1 MIGWEMD
8 ALSQI
13 TYILN
18 LIALTVAIWL
28 GFYIISR
35 SPRRLISWLTGLTL
49 WSISGIFL
57 NMLLSITPPPVPVT
71 IPAWQKL
78 IFPFWST
85 EVFNSGEGVWLSGWL
100 ATPAIAFWHH
110 ITILLRE
117 KKPSRWHSVQI
128 VAVYLIAATAVYAQ
142 LNSTLMFS
150 EATGDPLHLNY
161 LKPGIYYSVFMSLL
175 TVLAGISAYNLIKAT
190 RSTPSNLIR
199 KQMITLTIAT
209 CTAGITG
216 PISLVVLFDPV
227 SIPRVI
233 NTLLLF
239 ITIVLI
245 GFSIARYSALI
256 EGRLIR
262 RDLIYNASLTVVI
275 LLVYLLI
282 TWISIHL
289 FHIPNS
295 AYIFVTVL
303 AIITHSLVDFARGYL
318 EKIFFRKEER
328 QLRSELHQL
337 TNPVIHQ
344 QFENPIEAMLS
355 SISATI
361 RATYAIIFMFDG
373 EQLVRTASYNWGNDK
388 HNLSHSQLATDDL
401 IQLQPDHFPSPF
413 TDAALLVPLY
423 RELEQIGAIIIGH
436 PVNSIEYPQEDQE
449 LLLESCDIIAETIA
463 NLQAQEE
470 IVFQAKEEIQAIQTE
485 PPPSSAR
492 ITAKMTEDLL
502 RNVLDYAYLGSSDF
516 SQLPIVQKRFPD
528 GSVTHIDCG
537 KIVFQVLEEVV
548 EKLRPQ
554 DELNR
559 DPPPREWHPYLILHR
574 AYFEDKLNR
583 EIMAELYISEGT
595 FNRTRRAALRSV
607 ARALEE
613 IQQALN

>member
-1 MIGWEMD
+1 MEG
-8 ALSQI
+8 LHLI

-57 NMLLSITPPPVPVT
+57 NMLLSITPPPVPDT

-110 ITILLRE
+110 ITILLRD
-117 KKPSRWHSVQI
+117 KKPSRLHSVQI
-128 VAVYLIAATAVYAQ
+128 AAVYLIAATAIYAQ
-142 LNSTLMFS
+142 LNSALMFS
-150 EATGDPLHLNY
+150 EATGDPLQLNY

-175 TVLAGISAYNLIKAT
+175 TVLAGISAYNLIMAA

-199 KQMITLTIAT
+199 KQLIILTIAT

-216 PISLVVLFDPV
+216 PVSLVVLFDPV
-227 SIPRVI
+227 TIPRVI
-233 NTLLLF
+233 NTLLLLV
-239 ITIVLI
+239 TIVLI
-245 GFSIARYSALI
+245 GYSIARYSALI

-262 RDLIYNASLTVVI
+262 RDLIYNASQTMVI
-275 LLVYLLI
+275 LAVYLGI
-282 TWISIHL
+282 TWISVNL
-289 FHIPNS
+289 FNIPNS
-295 AYIFVTVL
+295 AYIFVTIL
-303 AIITHSLVDFARGYL
+303 AVITHSLVDFSRGYL

-328 QLRSELHQL
+328 QLRSELFKLTQL
-337 TNPVIHQ
+337 DNNQ
-344 QFENPIEAMLS
+344 EFDDPIETMLD
-355 SISATI
+355 SICTTI
-361 RATYAIIFMFDG
+361 RATYAIIFLFDG
-373 EQLVRTASYNWGNDK
+373 DQLSATAAYNWEQNNP
-388 HNLSHSQLATDDL
+388 NLSKSQLLADDL
-401 IQLQPDHFPSPF
+401 LQLQPNHFPPPL
-413 TDAALLVPLY
+413 TDASLLVPLY

-436 PVNSIEYPQEDQE
+436 PVNSVEYPQEDQE
-449 LLLESCDIIAETIA
+449 LILESCDIIAETII
-463 NLQAQEE
+463 NLQQQEE
-470 IVFQAKEEIQAIQTE
+470 IVSQAQEKIKSIQVE
-485 PPPSSAR
+485 PAPSSDG
-492 ITAKMTEDLL
+492 ITTKSIEDLL
-502 RNVLDYAYLGSSDF
+502 RNVLDYAYLGRSDF
-516 SQLPIVQKRFPD
+516 SKLSLVQKQLAD
-528 GSVTHIDCG
+528 GEVTHIDCG
-537 KIVFQVLEEVV
+537 KYVFSLLEGVV
-548 EKLRPQ
+548 EKLRPSS
-554 DELNR
+554 DLVR

-613 IQQALN
+613 MQQAIK